1 MIKVV
6 FIDIDGTL
14 LNSKK
19 ELTSETKEVVRK
31 CEEKGIKIILT
42 SGRSRLITMEYKNE
56 VGANDYIISSNGA
69 DVFNSKTEEKIYSNS
84 ISKECL
90 LKLYDFAKSNKYK
103 LAFNFD
109 TKLVANLTYHKQK
122 FCEIKSDNEIMDI
135 IDNKEI
141 VQCVISHYDLEKMKY
156 FKSIFDS
163 EFEGL
168 QITNQCEKLINPL
181 GPTRRDYYCDINRR
195 GVSKGIAVKKMYEY
209 LNISKE
215 ETGAIGDSNNDIAMM
230 KEVGLPIAV
239 ENATEDLKKVVKY
252 ITVSNDEN
260 GVAKFLRTLIDN

>member
-1 MIKVV
+1 
-6 FIDIDGTL
+6 
-14 LNSKK
+14 
-19 ELTSETKEVVRK
+19 
-31 CEEKGIKIILT
+31 
-42 SGRSRLITMEYKNE
+42 
-56 VGANDYIISSNGA
+56 
-69 DVFNSKTEEKIYSNS
+69 
-84 ISKECL
+84 
-90 LKLYDFAKSNKYK
+90 
-103 LAFNFD
+103 
-109 TKLVANLTYHKQK
+109 
-122 FCEIKSDNEIMDI
+122 MDI
-135 IDNKEI
+135 IENKEI

-156 FKSIFDS
+156 FKSIFDN